1 MPEPWIKTSGLHHT
15 YGAGTPFSRVA
26 LTDVDF
32 RLDAEEAVGI
42 IGQTGSGK
50 STLLQH
56 LNGLYRPQQGQVR
69 VFDVELS
76 DPDADVRAVRQRVG
90 LVFQR
95 PEQQLF
101 AQYVG
106 DDVAYGPR
114 QLGME
119 DDVLRE
125 RVRWA
130 MEAVGLGFEAFK
142 DRLTWSLSGG
152 EQRKVA
158 LAGVLALQPRILV
171 LDEPTAGLDPVARQE
186 LLSHLGR
193 LYSQGTAL
201 VVASHN
207 MADIAALTQ
216 RVYVLNAG
224 HIAAEGPTRQ
234 ILTELKA
241 LQALGLDVPPITKIM
256 TVLRQ
261 RGLDVPVDVLTL
273 TEAEAVLLNWL
284 EAADTAERAGAH
296 G

>member
-1 MPEPWIKTSGLHHT
+1 
-15 YGAGTPFSRVA
+15 
-26 LTDVDF
+26 
-32 RLDAEEAVGI
+32 
-42 IGQTGSGK
+42 
-50 STLLQH
+50 
-56 LNGLYRPQQGQVR
+56 
-69 VFDVELS
+69 
-76 DPDADVRAVRQRVG
+76 
-90 LVFQR
+90 
-95 PEQQLF
+95 
-101 AQYVG
+101 
-106 DDVAYGPR
+106 
-114 QLGME
+114 ME